1 MDGTRRSGT
10 HPDVVDGTNVDG
22 IREEVVGGGWNH
34 PTEDMTRLTSGY
46 SPALLDPPCL
56 PCKQL
61 HPTDASGLRG
71 AALAAALSLLSLGQ
85 PLLLGLTTTLA
96 TGAVLLSTQAAYASE
111 IEFKMECGGAGTVT
125 ATVKGFDGGMGP
137 FPTDLYSSG
146 LRLKAK
152 DLPGMA
158 GANHFNIKTNEYYF
172 SFYHNDYS
180 FRYLSEQYKCKP
192 L

>member
-1 MDGTRRSGT
+1 MSRRRT
-10 HPDVVDGTNVDG
+10 
-22 IREEVVGGGWNH
+22 
-34 PTEDMTRLTSGY
+34 
-46 SPALLDPPCL
+46 
-56 PCKQL
+56 
-61 HPTDASGLRG
+61 
-71 AALAAALSLLSLGQ
+71 ALAAALSLLPLGQ
-85 PLLLGLTTTLA
+85 PLLLGSTTALA
-96 TGAVLLSTQAAYASE
+96 TAAVVLSTQAAHASE

-172 SFYHNDYS
+172 SFNHNDYS